1 MSQNFFVNV
10 QYSLSNAALSV
21 LTSIVSYLPT
31 LLAALLVFVIGLVLA
46 NWLKTVVVKLLNLL
60 HLSEVLGMGGLKQFL
75 ANADITQKIESVI
88 GQLIRYLV
96 ILIFS
101 VASINLLGL
110 NTVTQVLNGL
120 LGYLPNILA
129 AVLILGAGV
138 VLAGFLEKVVKGSL
152 GGIDLRLSRLMA
164 KTVSYLVVIFAALA
178 AISQLGIAKNF
189 IDTLFVGFV
198 GMLALAL
205 GLSLGLGSK
214 DLVKDVLDNW
224 YKDLKKDLK

>member
-10 QYSLSNAALSV
+10 QSSLSNAALSV

-31 LLAALLVFVIGLVLA
+31 LLAALIVFVIGLVLA
-46 NWLKTVVVKLLNLL
+46 NWLKKMVVKLLNLL

-88 GQLIRYLV
+88 GQLVRYLV

-164 KTVSYLVVIFAALA
+164 KTVSYLIVIFAALA

-205 GLSLGLGSK
+205 GLALGLGSK

>member
-1 MSQNFFVNV
+1 MSPNFLVTV
-10 QYSLSNAALSV
+10 QSSISSAALSV
-21 LTSIVSYLPT
+21 LTSVFSYLPT
-31 LLAALLVFVIGLVLA
+31 LIAALIVFVIGLVLA
-46 NWLKTVVVKLLNLL
+46 NWLKRLVVKLLNLL
-60 HLSEVLGMGGLKQFL
+60 HLSEVLGNGGMKQFL
-75 ANADITQKIESVI
+75 ANADITQKIESVV
-88 GQLIRYLV
+88 GELVRYLV
-96 ILIFS
+96 ILIFA

-164 KTVSYLVVIFAALA
+164 KTVSYLIVIFATLA

-189 IDTLFVGFV
+189 IDTIFVGFI

-224 YKDLKKDLK
+224 YKGLKKDLQ